1 MIYYI
6 ILIRVAVHIFG
17 MSLFLKLVHYQLHSI
32 QILFE
37 FS

>member
-1 MIYYI
+1 MHYI
-6 ILIRVAVHIFG
+6 PIRATVHIFG
-17 MSLFLKLVHYQLHSI
+17 MSLFLKLVHYQLQSI